1 MVNFSR
7 AVWAVGPITKLG
19 NSPRGGRKQHWKYKC
34 WLLHC
39 GRWNWGV
46 RGGRQ
51 DCPQSLCPTGDR
63 TLCSPSA
70 RGWEIIPVVGD
81 KGQHWPTSEHLEFC
95 CSSGISMARDKLC
108 EHTCHELDGKLE
120 LTGPLFYPFWDN
132 VGQLFCRFQRS
143 FVGYSME
150 RNIFID
156 KENNLYWDLCRWCI
170 FHM

>member
-7 AVWAVGPITKLG
+7 AVWAVEPITKLG

-63 TLCSPSA
+63 TLCAPSA
-70 RGWEIIPVVGD
+70 RGWEIIPVVGHKAQFTD
-81 KGQHWPTSEHLEFC
+81 HWAL
-95 CSSGISMARDKLC
+95 GILLLLWISMARDKLC
-108 EHTCHELDGKLE
+108 ELDGKQE